1 MSLQEYLYLALP
13 NTDSSKSNYIGT
25 ELPMTSLFQFA
36 SKSGRTRT
44 LLALY
49 VLHSLDKNEKSGY
62 DILREIEKLTNGAWV
77 PSKGT
82 LYPLLRQLET
92 EGLIAPAP
100 EKSGARA
107 RTGFM
112 LTRTGRDTLKR
123 IRAHSKEH
131 HRKTDQYRHL
141 ITAIFGDWHSPG
153 MGVLFEIRTL
163 LNEMPEEKEREALKI
178 LRRCRDELK
187 KGDLT

>member
-1 MSLQEYLYLALP
+1 
-13 NTDSSKSNYIGT
+13 
-25 ELPMTSLFQFA
+25 MTSLLQFA
-36 SKSGRTRT
+36 SKSGRARS

-49 VLHSLDKNEKSGY
+49 VLHSLDKGEKSGY
-62 DILREIEKLTNGAWV
+62 DIMREIEKLTSSAWV

-92 EGLIAPAP
+92 EGLIVPAP
-100 EKSGARA
+100 EREGSRA

-112 LTRTGRDTLKR
+112 LTRAGRDTLKK

-131 HRKTDQYRHL
+131 HKKMDQYRHL
-141 ITAIFGDWHSPG
+141 ITAIFGEFRRPG
-153 MGVLFEIRTL
+153 MDLLFEIKSIVDD
-163 LNEMPEEKEREALKI
+163 MPKEKEQEAATI

-187 KGDLT
+187 EMM

>member
-1 MSLQEYLYLALP
+1 
-13 NTDSSKSNYIGT
+13 
-25 ELPMTSLFQFA
+25 MTSLLQFA
-36 SKSGRTRT
+36 SKTGRARS

-49 VLHSLDKNEKSGY
+49 VLHSLDKGEKSGY
-62 DILREIEKLTNGAWV
+62 DIMREIEKLTSGAWV

-92 EGLIAPAP
+92 EGLIVPAP
-100 EKSGARA
+100 EREGSRA

-112 LTRTGRDTLKR
+112 LTRAGRDTLKK

-131 HRKTDQYRHL
+131 HKKMDQYRHL
-141 ITAIFGDWHSPG
+141 ITAIFGEFRSPG
-153 MGVLFEIRTL
+153 MDLLFEIKSIVDD
-163 LNEMPEEKEREALKI
+163 MPKEKEQEAATI

-187 KGDLT
+187 EMM